1 MELLEIKNL
10 SKCFYTP
17 TGAVVAKLFI
27 PSLSLKQGQQ
37 LVLEGASGSGKTT
50 LLHLISGLLAPD
62 SGSIS
67 FDGVQLTTM
76 SQAERDKWRGRN
88 LGYIF
93 QRLNLLDM
101 LTVEENILLAANWSG
116 KNPACAG
123 KLRERCHSLL
133 EAVGLADKS
142 RLLPGRLSLGEQQRV
157 AVARALLLRPKLL
170 LADEPTASLDTHN
183 AKLVLGLLEELC
195 QKNQVT
201 LIISTHDEAIK
212 SRFKN
217 RYDVRRNAYVK

>member
-17 TGAVVAKLFI
+17 TGAVAAKLFI

-62 SGSIS
+62 SGSIF

-76 SQAERDKWRGRN
+76 SPAERDKWRGRN
-88 LGYIF
+88 IGYIF
-93 QRLNLLDM
+93 QKLNLLDL

-116 KNPACAG
+116 KNPSCAD
-123 KLRERCHSLL
+123 KLRKRCHDLL
-133 EAVGLADKS
+133 KAVGLADKS
-142 RLLPGRLSLGEQQRV
+142 QLLPGRLSLGEQQRV

-195 QKNQVT
+195 QKSQVT

-212 SRFKN
+212 SRFNN